1 VGVTTDATHTLELA
15 HSENSNTPEGSRAEL
30 MRILVT
36 GGAGFIG
43 SNLVDVLMEQ
53 GHEVTVIDNLS
64 VGKASSIEHHLESNH
79 FHFVN
84 DSILNVSTLERLIHQ
99 ADLIYHLAAV
109 VGPKYVVE
117 DPLGTII
124 TNVRGTENVLELA
137 FKYWVKTVVASS
149 SEVYGKSTA
158 VPLQEDDDRVL
169 GSTTVG
175 RWSYSDAKAIDE
187 YFALAYAKKGLPV
200 SVVRYFNAYGPR
212 LDPRGYGSVIAK
224 FLTQAL
230 QGDPLTV
237 YDDGQQTRCFTY
249 IADTVR
255 GTMLAATVKEAMGQ
269 VFNIGSNREK
279 TVLELAQM
287 IQQLTGSASE
297 VVHVP
302 FETAYGPAF
311 EETRRRVPDVTR
323 AREVLG
329 FETHVSLEQG
339 LQRTLEWFR
348 DREIG

>member
-1 VGVTTDATHTLELA
+1 
-15 HSENSNTPEGSRAEL
+15 

-53 GHEVTVIDNLS
+53 GHEITVIDNLS
-64 VGKASSIEHHLESNH
+64 VGKASNIEHHLESDR

-84 DSILNVSTLERLIHQ
+84 DSILNVSTLERLVRQ

-149 SEVYGKSTA
+149 SEVYGKSVA
-158 VPLQEDDDRVL
+158 VPLGEDDDRVL
-169 GSTTVG
+169 GPTTVG

-187 YFALAYAKKGLPV
+187 YFALAYAKKGLPIA
-200 SVVRYFNAYGPR
+200 VVRYFNAYGPR
-212 LDPRGYGSVIAK
+212 LDPRGYGSVIAR

-230 QGDPLTV
+230 RGEPLTV
-237 YDDGQQTRCFTY
+237 YDDGKQTRCFTY
-249 IADTVR
+249 VSDTIE
-255 GTMLAATVKEAMGQ
+255 GTIRVATVKEAAGQ
-269 VFNIGSNREK
+269 VFNIGSNQETSINELTQLIRE
-279 TVLELAQM
+279 
-287 IQQLTGSASE
+287 LTGSTSTIT
-297 VVHVP
+297 HVP
-302 FETAYGPAF
+302 YEAAFGPAF

-323 AREVLG
+323 ARAVLG
-329 FETHVSLEQG
+329 FEAQTPLEEG
-339 LQRTLEWFR
+339 LRHTLEWFR
-348 DREIG
+348 DQGVDW

>member
-1 VGVTTDATHTLELA
+1 
-15 HSENSNTPEGSRAEL
+15 

-53 GHEVTVIDNLS
+53 GHEVTVLDNLS
-64 VGKASSIEHHLESNH
+64 VGKIANIEHHLESEH

-84 DSILNVSTLERLIHQ
+84 DTILNVTTLERLVRQ

-117 DPLGTII
+117 DPLGTIV

-137 FKYWVKTVVASS
+137 FKYWVKTVIASS
-149 SEVYGKSTA
+149 SEIYGKSTA
-158 VPLQEDDDRVL
+158 VPLSEDDDRIL
-169 GSTTVG
+169 GPTTVG

-200 SVVRYFNAYGPR
+200 AIVRYFNAYGPR
-212 LDPRGYGSVIAK
+212 LDPRGYGSVIAR
-224 FLTQAL
+224 FFTQAL
-230 QGDPLTV
+230 RGEPLTI

-249 IADTVR
+249 VADTIR
-255 GTMLAATVKEAMGQ
+255 GTILAATVKEAVGQ
-269 VFNIGSNREK
+269 VFNIGSNRE
-279 TVLELAQM
+279 TTILELAAL
-287 IQQLTGSASE
+287 IRRLTGSASE
-297 VVHVP
+297 IVHVP
-302 FETAYGPAF
+302 YETAYGPDF

-329 FETHVSLEQG
+329 FEAQIALEEG
-339 LQRTLEWFR
+339 LRRTLGWFR
-348 DREIG
+348 GAGVGRLVNW

>member
-1 VGVTTDATHTLELA
+1 
-15 HSENSNTPEGSRAEL
+15 

-53 GHEVTVIDNLS
+53 GHEVTVLDNLS
-64 VGKASSIEHHLESNH
+64 VGKIANIEHHLESEH

-84 DSILNVSTLERLIHQ
+84 DTILNVTTLERLVRQ

-117 DPLGTII
+117 DPLGTIV

-137 FKYWVKTVVASS
+137 FKYWVKTVIASS
-149 SEVYGKSTA
+149 SEIYGKSTA
-158 VPLQEDDDRVL
+158 VPLGEDDDRIL
-169 GSTTVG
+169 GPTTVG

-200 SVVRYFNAYGPR
+200 AIVRYFNAYGPR
-212 LDPRGYGSVIAK
+212 LDPRGYGSVIAR
-224 FLTQAL
+224 FFTQAL
-230 QGDPLTV
+230 RGEPLTI

-249 IADTVR
+249 VADTIR
-255 GTMLAATVKEAMGQ
+255 GTILAATVKEAVGQ
-269 VFNIGSNREK
+269 VFNIGSNRE
-279 TVLELAQM
+279 TTILELAAL
-287 IQQLTGSASE
+287 IRRLTGSASE
-297 VVHVP
+297 IVHVP
-302 FETAYGPAF
+302 YETAYGPDF

-329 FETHVSLEQG
+329 FEAQIALEEG
-339 LQRTLEWFR
+339 LRRTLGWFR
-348 DREIG
+348 GAGVGRLVDW